1 MLRRAEHSSAFRSL
15 VRRTLVLPLV
25 LLALLSAGVV
35 AEILH
40 LAQLHRAVDRTDQV
54 ISHANAVQKLY
65 LDAETGV
72 RGFLL
77 TRVPEF
83 LEPYESSRRA
93 LPSALTTLRALV
105 VDNPRQVARV
115 DAIASRGEAWLRTA
129 ERRLDEAR
137 RGQALVLRESVEG
150 KELMDGIRELVH
162 EFIAA
167 EEGLR
172 LTRSHDVESS
182 SELALWLTVIATLS
196 LGAVLSV
203 LGRRQLVALS
213 GRYEQALADQLRQT
227 EELQRQ
233 EWVSRGRARV
243 GDEVRGEL
251 DEPQVA
257 RRLLDALAE
266 YVEATVGALYA
277 VGEGR
282 DRLELRAVL
291 GCGGAGEAAPPPS
304 IPLEATWVGQVARG
318 RRVVRLA
325 ELPPEHVRVATAT
338 GTSSPRELV
347 LAPLVAE
354 DEVIAVVELGFLHP
368 CEDRVL
374 EFLAAAAEPGGFA
387 LRSARYRAHLAQL
400 LAATQ
405 RQAHDL
411 QQQQEELRVANE
423 ELEEQSQALQ
433 KSQARLEEQQEE
445 LRVSNARLADQASTL
460 ELQRDNLEDAQAA
473 LVEKAEQLARA
484 SRYKSEFLANMS
496 HELRTPLNSSL
507 ILAKLLADN
516 KDGNLTPQQ
525 VQFAETI
532 HAAGND
538 LLELINDILDL
549 SRIEAGRME
558 VKPEPVAVAG
568 VLESL
573 DRSFRPLAD
582 EKGLALTLSRDP
594 GAAETLETDPQRL
607 QQILKNLLS
616 NALKFTERGE
626 VSVRVAASGPERI
639 AFVIRDTGIGISRE
653 DQEWIFEAF
662 RQVDGSAHRQHG
674 GTGLGLTISRDLARR
689 LGGDVFVESVP
700 GEGAT
705 FSLVLPVTVPAEAP
719 SRSPLRAPP
728 PTSGSPPS
736 LSPAAGEGRG
746 DGEAPGADRAAPRAR
761 RNGAPA
767 PPSRGRGAAA
777 ATPPAAAAD
786 DRDVDPP
793 GARTLLV
800 VEDDPRFAGILQ
812 DLAHELRFR
821 CLVATTAAEALELAR
836 RHRPGGIVLD
846 VNLPDGSGLGVLEV
860 LKRGPDTRHIPVH
873 VVSVA
878 DYTQRAL
885 EMGAIGYALKPVQRE
900 QLVEA
905 FRKLDE
911 KAQQRTRRVLVV
923 EDAAAQRDALHHL
936 LESDGVEIVAV
947 GTAQEA
953 LRELAARTFDC
964 MVLDLGLPDMSGYEL
979 LERMSADGAFSFPPV
994 IVYTGRALSPA
1005 EELQLRRYSK
1015 SVVIKGA
1022 RSPERLLDEVTLFI
1036 HRVEATLPREQQRL
1050 LREARNRDAV
1060 LEGRRVLLVEDDVRN
1075 VFALTSALEGKGAKA
1090 QVARNGREA
1099 LDALARAGDGEGRI
1113 DLVLMD
1119 LMMPVMDGLTAI
1131 REIRGNDG
1139 WKKLPIIA
1147 LTAKAMPEDRESC
1160 LAAGA
1165 NDYIPKPL
1173 DLDRLMSLIR
1183 VWMPR

>member
-1 MLRRAEHSSAFRSL
+1 MHRREQSSAFRSL

-40 LAQLHRAVDRTDQV
+40 LARLHRAVDQTDQI
-54 ISHANAVQKLY
+54 ISQANRLQKLY

-77 TRVPEF
+77 TRAPEF
-83 LEPYESSRRA
+83 LEPYEASGRA
-93 LPSALTTLRALV
+93 LPAALTSLRGALS
-105 VDNPRQVARV
+105 DDPRQVARL
-115 DAIASRGEAWLRTA
+115 DAIAGRGEAWLRTA
-129 ERRLDEAR
+129 ERRIDEAR
-137 RGQALVLRESVEG
+137 HGQVPALRESVEG
-150 KELMDGIRELVH
+150 KAVMDGIRELVH
-162 EFIAA
+162 ELISA

-172 LTRSHDVESS
+172 IARSREVESS
-182 SELALWLTVIATLS
+182 SALALWATVLATLS
-196 LGAVLSV
+196 LGAVLAA

-213 GRYEQALADQLRQT
+213 ARYEQALADQLRQT
-227 EELQRQ
+227 EELQRE
-233 EWVSRGRARV
+233 EWVSRGRARLV
-243 GDEVRGEL
+243 DAIRGDL
-251 DEPQVA
+251 DERQVA
-257 RRLLDALAE
+257 RRVLDALAE
-266 YVEATVGALYA
+266 YVEAAVGALYA
-277 VGEGR
+277 MSDQR

-291 GCGGAGEAAPPPS
+291 GCAEGGEAAPPAALSPD
-304 IPLEATWVGQVARG
+304 ATWIGQVSRG
-318 RRVVRLA
+318 RRVVRLG
-325 ELPPEHVRVATAT
+325 ELPPGHVRVATAT
-338 GTSSPRELV
+338 GASSPREIV

-354 DEVIAVVELGFLHP
+354 DVVIAVVELGFLRP

-374 EFLAAAAEPGGFA
+374 EFLAGAAEPGGFA
-387 LRSARYRAHLAQL
+387 LRSARYRAHLAEL

-423 ELEEQSQALQ
+423 ELEEQSQTLQ
-433 KSQARLEEQQEE
+433 RSQARLEEQQEE
-445 LRVSNARLADQASTL
+445 LRVSNARLAEQASTL
-460 ELQRDNLEDAQAA
+460 EVQRDGLESAQSA

-484 SRYKSEFLANMS
+484 NRYKSEFLANMS

-525 VQFAETI
+525 VQYAQTI
-532 HAAGND
+532 HGAGND

-549 SRIEAGRME
+549 SRIEAGKMD
-558 VKPEPVAVAG
+558 VKPEPVAVAS
-568 VLESL
+568 VLEGL
-573 DRSFRPLAD
+573 DRTFRPLAD
-582 EKGLALTLSRDP
+582 EKGLAFTLAREP
-594 GAAETLETDPQRL
+594 GAPETLETDPQRL

-626 VSVRVAASGPERI
+626 VSVRVAASGPERV
-639 AFVIRDTGIGISRE
+639 AFVVRDSGIGISRH
-653 DQEWIFEAF
+653 DQDLIFEAF
-662 RQVDGSAHRQHG
+662 RQVDASVHRQHG

-689 LGGDVFVESVP
+689 LGGDIFVESAP

-705 FSLVLPVTVPAEAP
+705 FSLVMPVALPPLADPGASGAGRPAAVRGDGQVEGAAP
-719 SRSPLRAPP
+719 ERSPPAAHRAGLGPP
-728 PTSGSPPS
+728 PGRAARPGPA
-736 LSPAAGEGRG
+736 SPAAL
-746 DGEAPGADRAAPRAR
+746 
-761 RNGAPA
+761 
-767 PPSRGRGAAA
+767 
-777 ATPPAAAAD
+777 AD
-786 DRDVDPP
+786 DREAAAP

-800 VEDDPRFAGILQ
+800 VEDDLRFARILQ
-812 DLAHELRFR
+812 DLAHELRFQ

-836 RHRPGGIVLD
+836 RHHPSGVLLD

-885 EMGAIGYALKPVQRE
+885 EMGAIGYALKPVQRD
-900 QLVEA
+900 QLLEA
-905 FRKLDE
+905 FRKLEE

-923 EDAAAQRDALHHL
+923 EDAAVQRDALRGL
-936 LESDGVEIVAV
+936 LKSDDVEIVAV
-947 GTAQEA
+947 GTAQDA

-979 LERMSADGAFSFPPV
+979 LERMSADAAFSFPPV
-994 IVYTGRALSPA
+994 IVYTGRALTPA
-1005 EELQLRRYSK
+1005 EELQLRRYSR

-1036 HRVEATLPREQQRL
+1036 HRVESTLPREQQRL

-1075 VFALTSALEGKGAKA
+1075 VFALTSALEGKGARVV
-1090 QVARNGREA
+1090 VARNGREA
-1099 LDALARAGDGEGRI
+1099 LDALARAGEGDGRI

-1119 LMMPVMDGLTAI
+1119 VMMPVMDGLTAI
-1131 REIRGNDG
+1131 REIRGHDA
-1139 WKKLPIIA
+1139 WKRLPIIA
-1147 LTAKAMPEDRESC
+1147 LTAKAMPDDRESC

-1165 NDYIPKPL
+1165 NDYVPKPL
-1173 DLDRLMSLIR
+1173 DLDRLMSLVR
-1183 VWMPR
+1183 VWMPK